1 MQKLNRNGITFS
13 FQWKELDIETLINE
27 RVQVLEREKYFDR
40 LRQKD
45 VTLWSSDE
53 AMFEDISKRLDWFE
67 APETSRPILSI
78 AEKLKNELLSAG
90 FKKAIIL
97 GMGGSSLAPEVYGQ
111 FIKNLYENQNEGLNI
126 SILDST
132 DPEQIQ
138 LIDQQVEL
146 EKTIFIVSSKSGTT
160 AEVNSFFKY
169 FWEKVNNAKISNP
182 GKHFIAISDPE
193 TPLIN
198 LGIARGFKKVITA
211 NPNVGGRF
219 SALIEFGLIPA
230 VLCGFDG
237 EILLDNA
244 NFYSIYNT
252 DQADKENLGFQLGI
266 ILAETY
272 ARGKDKLSI
281 LTDQSNASFGGWI
294 EQLVAESTG
303 KAGESLLPIAQEP
316 VFDDINCYSEDRV
329 FINLSSEKK
338 YDQLLNDL
346 QASNH
351 PIINF
356 PLKDVQN
363 LCAYFYI
370 WEVAVAVFCSLIGIN
385 AFDQPNVQLSKEI
398 TREMLERIKSKNPI
412 LSEEPILSNDWCDIY
427 VTPRIKAN
435 VKEIKTIIKEF
446 FNKIRSGDFIAINAF
461 LPMTETNLSNFSKIR
476 KQLTKKYKT
485 PTTLGFGPRFLH
497 STGQLHKG
505 GKNNGHFLVI
515 TREKSLDLPIPHE
528 GITFGALQNAQA
540 IGDVRALEK
549 MSRHVMWIH
558 LKQKNIDELV
568 SIFKK

>member
-1 MQKLNRNGITFS
+1 MQQYNRNEISFS
-13 FQWKELDIETLINE
+13 FQWNELDIEKIKNKRFQE
-27 RVQVLEREKYFDR
+27 LENKKFFDR

-45 VTLWSSDE
+45 VTLWSNDE
-53 AMFEDISKRLDWFE
+53 AMFKEISKRLDWLE
-67 APETSRPILSI
+67 APVTSRPVLIM
-78 AEKLKNELLSAG
+78 AEKIKNELLSAG
-90 FKKAIIL
+90 FKQAIIL
-97 GMGGSSLAPEVYGQ
+97 GMGGSSLAPEVYSQ
-111 FIKNLYENQNEGLNI
+111 FIKNLNEKQNKGLDI

-132 DPEQIQ
+132 DPDQIQ

-160 AEVNSFFKY
+160 AEVNSFFEY
-169 FWEKVNNAKISNP
+169 FWEKVKNAKISKP
-182 GKHFIAISDPE
+182 GQHFIAISDPD
-193 TPLIN
+193 TPLIK
-198 LGIARGFKKVITA
+198 LGIEKGFRKVITA

-252 DQADKENLGFQLGI
+252 DQTDRENLGFQLGI

-272 ARGKDKLSI
+272 ARGKDKLCI
-281 LTDQSNASFGGWI
+281 LADQRNATFGAWI

-303 KAGESLLPIAQEP
+303 KAGDSLLPIAQEP
-316 VFDDINCYSEDRV
+316 VFDDINYYSGDRV
-329 FINLSSEKK
+329 FINFMGGKN
-338 YDQLLNDL
+338 NDHLINGL

-356 PLKDVQN
+356 PLRDVQN
-363 LCAYFYI
+363 LCAYFYV

-398 TREMLERIKSKNPI
+398 TREMIERIKTKAPI
-412 LSEEPILSNDWCDIY
+412 LNEEPILSNDWCDIY
-427 VTPRIKAN
+427 TIQKINAN
-435 VKEIKTIIKEF
+435 ILEIRTIFEEF
-446 FNKIRSGDFIAINAF
+446 FTKIRPGDFIAINAF
-461 LPMTETNLSNFSKIR
+461 LPMTETNQSNFSKIR
-476 KQLTKKYKT
+476 KQLTKRYKT

-505 GKNNGHFLVI
+505 GKNSGHFLVV
-515 TREKSLDLPIPHE
+515 TQEKNLDLPIPQE

-568 SIFKK
+568 SIIKL